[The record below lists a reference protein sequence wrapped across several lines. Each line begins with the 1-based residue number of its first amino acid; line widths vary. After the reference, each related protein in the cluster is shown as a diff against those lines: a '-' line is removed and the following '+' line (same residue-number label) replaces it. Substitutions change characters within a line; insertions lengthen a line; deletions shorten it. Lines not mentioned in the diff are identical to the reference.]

1 CRLTFVFVAGE
12 DRDRRSSLGQSQRQ
26 TASNP
31 AVPAGDDRNL
41 AAEIENL
48 PQPALV
54 RLGRRHLNDPS
65 VAEVLCAARAGRRRD
80 ARAGAAAAGILRALD
95 VAAAGP
101 YIGLSELAKSSA
113 TVRAAAAARNQ
124 QGR

>member
-1 CRLTFVFVAGE
+1 MRGAHE
-12 DRDRRSSLGQSQRQ
+12 
-26 TASNP
+26 
-31 AVPAGDDRNL
+31 
-41 AAEIENL
+41 AA
-48 PQPALV
+48 
-54 RLGRRHLNDPS
+54 
-65 VAEVLCAARAGRRRD
+65 RRD
-80 ARAGAAAAGILRALD
+80 ARAGASAAGGLLALD

>member
-1 CRLTFVFVAGE
+1 MIPPW
-12 DRDRRSSLGQSQRQ
+12 QK
-26 TASNP
+26 
-31 AVPAGDDRNL
+31 
-41 AAEIENL
+41 
-48 PQPALV
+48 
-54 RLGRRHLNDPS
+54 
-65 VAEVLCAARAGRRRD
+65 VLCGAREAAVAMRAVD
-80 ARAGAAAAGILRALD
+80 ASAGGGVLALD

>member
-1 CRLTFVFVAGE
+1 
-12 DRDRRSSLGQSQRQ
+12 
-26 TASNP
+26 
-31 AVPAGDDRNL
+31 
-41 AAEIENL
+41 
-48 PQPALV
+48 
-54 RLGRRHLNDPS
+54 

-80 ARAGAAAAGILRALD
+80 ARAGAAAAAILRALD

-113 TVRAAAAARNQ
+113 TVRAAAARNQ